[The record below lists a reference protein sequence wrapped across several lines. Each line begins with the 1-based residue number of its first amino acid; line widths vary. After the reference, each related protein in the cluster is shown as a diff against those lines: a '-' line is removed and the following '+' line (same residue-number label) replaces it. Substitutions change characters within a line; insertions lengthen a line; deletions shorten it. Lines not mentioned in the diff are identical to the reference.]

1 MKVGDKKK
9 STKEE
14 QEKKVAVELYGILIV
29 GLVVG
34 LIVIGLIGYLGERV
48 DKANAK
54 IVIPTV
60 TQTPVKTPE
69 TTETPRK
76 AILPIGTKAHLKGP
90 TLVATSESADEAL
103 SDAIIAG
110 DEIGINRMIV
120 SGEVLS
126 INDNPEVLVLK
137 NEWPGRTKIRI
148 LTGKYRGETGWV
160 AYEELS

>member
-1 MKVGDKKK
+1 MRLP
-9 STKEE
+9 KEE
-14 QEKKVAVELYGILIV
+14 QEKKVEVELYGILIV

-48 DKANAK
+48 DKTNAQ

-69 TTETPRK
+69 TTEAPRK
-76 AILPIGTKAHLKGP
+76 AILPIGTKAHLNGL
-90 TLVATSESADEAL
+90 TFVATSESAYEAL
-103 SDAIIAG
+103 NEAIIAR

-126 INDNPEVLVLK
+126 VKDNPEVLVLK

-148 LTGKYRGETGWV
+148 LTGKYTEETGWV